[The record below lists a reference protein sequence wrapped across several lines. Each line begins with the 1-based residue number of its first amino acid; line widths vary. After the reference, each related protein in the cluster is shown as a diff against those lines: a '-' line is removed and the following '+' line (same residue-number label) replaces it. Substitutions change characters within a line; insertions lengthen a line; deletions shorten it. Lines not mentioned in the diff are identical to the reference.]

1 MWAPSAA
8 TIEWTGGPIKVR
20 ETLYYLD
27 GPSIFTAEIGLTLFL
42 FHKIDETE
50 DGNIFLLADADD
62 EVIDLLRDLAISLR
76 GALNRRHYW
85 IAETNRRL
93 NITRVWSV
101 PRAELPPDFLPDR
114 GIGLAPTPSLLP
126 DTVEQANA
134 FFSMTFRGEELRE
147 DTILFGR
154 FKYLVDSAYE
164 SVRKIFPAPKI
175 EDRSLAREID
185 FPIFQPQLGSLI
197 IAMQPP
203 SFDENAIN
211 KRLENAIT
219 PKELASQF
227 EENREEFFSNIDSVV
242 KNAAAGNIKKD
253 FAVEHFYTLDQVN
266 NIIPTSENYI
276 DQIEFRGF
284 GKTITI
290 DDKLGDRI
298 RQAYRI
304 AESADRTVTGTI
316 VEINADSSTFVIRDY
331 SRRQITCDIG
341 WKIFEQYDWAVGMK
355 VRVRGQYIKRTR
367 RDKLVIRAEPTILS
381 K

>member
-1 MWAPSAA
+1 MWAPNAA
-8 TIEWTGGPIKVR
+8 PIEWTSGPITVR

-27 GPSIFTAEIGLTLFL
+27 GPSIFTAEVGLTLFL
-42 FHKIDETE
+42 FHKIDET
-50 DGNIFLLADADD
+50 DNGSLFLLADTDD
-62 EVIDLLRDLAISLR
+62 EVVGLLKDLAISLR
-76 GALNRRHYW
+76 GALNRRQYW

-93 NITRVWSV
+93 NVTRAWSV
-101 PRAELPPDFLPDR
+101 PRADLPPDFLPDG

-126 DTVEQANA
+126 DTVEQAKA

-164 SVRKIFPAPKI
+164 SVRKIFPAPRI
-175 EDRSLAREID
+175 EDRSLVREID

-203 SFDENAIN
+203 SFDESAIN
-211 KRLENAIT
+211 KRLANAIT
-219 PKELASQF
+219 PKELAIQF
-227 EENREEFFSNIDSVV
+227 EGNRAEFFSNIDSVV
-242 KNAAAGNIKKD
+242 KNAAAGKIKKD

-276 DQIEFRGF
+276 DQVEFRGL

-304 AESADRTVTGTI
+304 AESADRAVTGTI
-316 VEINADSSTFVIRDY
+316 VEVNADSSTFVIRDHT
-331 SRRQITCDIG
+331 RRQITCDLG
-341 WKIFEQYDWAVGMK
+341 WKLFEQYDWAVGTK
-355 VRVRGQYIKRTR
+355 VRVRGQYIRRTR
-367 RDKLVIRAEPTILS
+367 RDKLVIRTEPTILN